1 MHDIE
6 DLKGYCDDCRQ
17 YGSLFLWRGKFLCDS
32 CRKRSHNRLHSP
44 ATSSGDIK
52 GTRPGDGSK
61 PGRQSF
67 SPVMR

>member
-1 MHDIE
+1 MHDNE
-6 DLKGYCDDCRQ
+6 DLKGYCDDCHQ
-17 YGSLFLWRGKFLCDS
+17 YGPLFLWRGKFLCVS
-32 CRKRSHNRLHSP
+32 CREESIDYPPP
-44 ATSSGDIK
+44 ATSTGDIK